1 MSPVCSRAERFGRIA
16 RFPRA
21 DPDGVVAAAGRR
33 SPAPSSVSRLLAVAL
48 CALLTACL
56 AEPAHAAC
64 DPLYFCETRYPTAAS
79 PDAPVVGD
87 FNADGIAD
95 VAIANIS
102 GSVTV
107 HFGRGS
113 AGVGDGTFAP
123 FVSYP
128 VSGQPFGLAAGDF
141 NADGIVDLVTAN
153 YQAGTVSVLL
163 GQGVPGPADG
173 TFAPPISYPA
183 GGSGPWAIVTGD
195 FNEDGITDLAVSL
208 NNCSDQSIAVLLGH
222 GENGIADGS
231 FSPATRYPVG
241 CYLAAVRTRDLD
253 SDGILDLAVCVHY
266 PGTFGVRRG
275 LGSGGVGN
283 GTFGPASFYG
293 SNPNVYD
300 LRFADFNADGISD
313 AVTAG
318 SLGLTVLRGRGTGG
332 AGDGTFESL
341 ASFPST
347 GETAVEVGDF
357 NLDGVTDLVSVSGG
371 TNILRLYLGQSTG
384 GVPNGQ
390 FTLAL
395 ERSVGTGPIHIAT
408 GDFNGDGRPDLA
420 IPDYFGGELSI
431 LLNVGPNPAPPEAA
445 GWADGGVGL
454 SRAAGDQTKPRAVAD
469 GAGGA
474 IAVWEDRRGGPSA
487 IYAQRV
493 RRGGARVW
501 TANGIPIGV
510 DSTSHTE
517 PRIAEDAL
525 GGAWIGWLQPAASS
539 PSAVRIHHVSAS
551 GALAGGLPP
560 EGITISGPGFVATD
574 LALSGDGAGGVLV
587 AYGGSESSADAA
599 LYCQHVGAGGLAAPG
614 WPAVAGIRVGESSG
628 AEAASFAAPDLSP
641 DGAGGAAIT
650 WRTRRASACGAG
662 EQGPCVFS
670 GIARVG
676 ADGTLLHGDAFRFPE
691 DDACGVPAGAGSQ
704 VIATQPSG
712 SELIARRIGPTGAVE
727 WTTPLCSAG
736 GERHLAALTPQA
748 EGGAS
753 IVWTDRRTGEW
764 DLFASRVD
772 SDGALASGWP
782 ANGLGVC
789 LAAGDQVEP
798 QALEASG
805 QGLTLC
811 WVERS
816 AGGDD
821 LYALQLDAN
830 GGLRAGWP
838 AGGGPVCTAEGDQ
851 RAPVL
856 VESAPGGAIVIW
868 QDGRSD
874 NGDIYAQRISDPALV
889 DVDPAPARP
898 GLALAGARPNPARG
912 VVWAAFS
919 LPDAAPASLEL
930 FDVAGRRL
938 VARDV
943 GGMGAGPHLA
953 SLGAAAPLPVGL
965 YVLRLSSAGRA
976 ISRRVVVTN

>member
-1 MSPVCSRAERFGRIA
+1 MRSSPI
-16 RFPRA
+16 
-21 DPDGVVAAAGRR
+21 
-33 SPAPSSVSRLLAVAL
+33 PSSIPRPLAVAL
-48 CALLTACL
+48 CALFIACRIGS
-56 AEPAHAAC
+56 AHAAC
-64 DPLYFCETRYPTAAS
+64 DPLYFCETRYPTNVG
-79 PDAPVVGD
+79 PDAPVVSD

-95 VAIANIS
+95 IAIANVG

-183 GGSGPWAIVTGD
+183 GGSGPWAIITGD
-195 FNEDGITDLAVSL
+195 FDEDGITDLAVSL
-208 NNCSDQSIAVLLGH
+208 NNCTDQSLAVLLGR
-222 GENGIADGS
+222 GENGIANGS

-241 CYLAAVRTRDLD
+241 CYLASVRARDLD
-253 SDGILDLAVCVHY
+253 SDGILDLAVCVHS

-300 LRFADFNADGISD
+300 LRLADFNADGISD

-318 SLGLTVLRGRGTGG
+318 SLGLTVLRGLGSGG
-332 AGDGTFESL
+332 VGNGQFEAWSNL
-341 ASFPST
+341 PSS

-357 NLDGVTDLVSVSGG
+357 NLDGVIDLVSVSAG
-371 TNILRLYLGQSTG
+371 TNILRLYVGQTTG

-395 ERSVGTGPIHIAT
+395 ERSVGTGPIHIAP
-408 GDFNGDGRPDLA
+408 GDFNEDGRTDLA
-420 IPDYFGGELSI
+420 IANYFGGDLSI

-454 SRAAGDQTKPRAVAD
+454 SRAAGDQTNPRAVAD

-493 RRGGARVW
+493 SRSGERVW
-501 TANGIPIGV
+501 SANGIPIGA
-510 DSTSHTE
+510 DSTSHTQ
-517 PRIAEDAL
+517 PRIAGDGL
-525 GGAWIGWLQPAASS
+525 GGAWVGWLQPAASS
-539 PSAVRIHHVSAS
+539 PSAVRIHHVSAA
-551 GALAGGLPP
+551 GTPAGGLPP
-560 EGITISGPGFVATD
+560 EGVTISGPGFVATD
-574 LALSGDGAGGVLV
+574 ITLSADGAGGVLV
-587 AYGGSESSADAA
+587 AYGGSESSAEAA
-599 LYCQHVGAGGLAAPG
+599 LYCQHVGVAGSVAAG
-614 WPAVAGIRVGESSG
+614 WPAAAGIRIAESSA
-628 AEAASFAAPDLSP
+628 AEGVSFTAPDLSP

-650 WRTRRASACGAG
+650 WQTRRASSCGAG
-662 EQGPCVFS
+662 EPGPCVFS

-676 ADGTLLHGDAFRFPE
+676 GDGTLLHGDAFRFPE

-712 SELIARRIGPTGAVE
+712 SELVARRIGPTGAVE
-727 WTTPLCSAG
+727 WTTPICSAA
-736 GERHLAALTPQA
+736 GERHLAAVAPQA

-753 IVWTDRRTGEW
+753 IVWTERSTGEW
-764 DLFASRVD
+764 DLFASRVA

-782 ANGLGVC
+782 VNGLAVC
-789 LAAGDQVEP
+789 LAAGDQAEP
-798 QALEASG
+798 QVLEASG

-811 WVERS
+811 WVDRR
-816 AGGDD
+816 AGSDD
-821 LYALQLDAN
+821 LYALQLDAD

-838 AGGGPVCTAEGDQ
+838 AGGGAVCTAEGDQ

-889 DVDPAPARP
+889 DVDPAPAQP

-919 LPDAAPASLEL
+919 LPGAAPASLEL
-930 FDVAGRRL
+930 FDLAGRR
-938 VARDV
+938 VFAREV
-943 GGMGAGPHLA
+943 GGMGAGSHLA
-953 SLGAAAPLPVGL
+953 SLGAASRLPVGL

-976 ISRRVVVTN
+976 ISRRVVVTK